1 MSFHPQTPQSP
12 SQLSPGTSDLASS
25 MNSSITSLTTLPTPA
40 HSVNGSTSHLPDTS
54 HDYAMGDDTPQ
65 KRKRSIGDVGERD
78 QKKPH
83 VEDGKLDIDDL
94 HQDVGEKY
102 LLCQTPHRT
111 QEFPCITEDL
121 FEMFGLTDI
130 AAEVA
135 REKSN
140 GDKTIKNGLRKTY
153 KGHIKRLGIMGRFD
167 SVAQEWEEPEEV
179 DDDGDQDEDDRPT
192 QKKEKSNEPYFGFG
206 KMMNLSD
213 PEFWHGRSYLMQGLT
228 PRARAELPK
237 ALAMAKGQIPEGFDA
252 SVLNDDGSRP
262 AAAARSAAPGTPIGT
277 PGSNMGQLKQAQGIP
292 RPQRVN
298 KKRGYGDNSFEGYEG
313 YEDGYATGDGDDRGG
328 QKRRKKAVGTP
339 QFQNGTPRPSYGSG
353 IGV

>member
-1 MSFHPQTPQSP
+1 
-12 SQLSPGTSDLASS
+12 
-25 MNSSITSLTTLPTPA
+25 MNSSITSITTLPTPA
-40 HSVNGSTSHLPDTS
+40 HSVNGSTSHPPDTS

-65 KRKRSIGDVGERD
+65 KRKRSIGDVGDRD

-83 VEDGKLDIDDL
+83 FEDSKLNIEDL

-111 QEFPCITEDL
+111 QELPCITEDL
-121 FEMFGLTDI
+121 FEMFGLTEI

-167 SVAQEWEEPEEV
+167 SVAHDWEEPEEV
-179 DDDGDQDEDDRPT
+179 DDAGDHDEDDRPA
-192 QKKEKSNEPYFGFG
+192 QKKKDSNEPYFGFG
-206 KMMNLSD
+206 KIMTLSD
-213 PEFWHGRSYLMQGLT
+213 PEFWHGRSYVMNGLN
-228 PRARAELPK
+228 PRARAELSK
-237 ALAMAKGQIPEGFDA
+237 ALAMAKGPIPDGFDA
-252 SVLNDDGSRP
+252 SVLNEDSSKP

-277 PGSNMGQLKQAQGIP
+277 PGSTLGQSKQQLQGVP

-328 QKRRKKAVGTP
+328 QKRRKKVCDDRLLSSLSPSNVDQLQAVGTP